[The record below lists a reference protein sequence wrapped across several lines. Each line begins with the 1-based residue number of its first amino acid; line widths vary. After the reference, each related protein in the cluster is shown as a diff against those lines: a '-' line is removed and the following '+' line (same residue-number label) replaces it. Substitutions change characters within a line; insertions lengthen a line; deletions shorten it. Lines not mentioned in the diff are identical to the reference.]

1 MQSPLSQLATQRA
14 AGGATT
20 SEHQGCGLSV
30 LIPAWQEAQNL
41 TVLLPWLLR
50 VLDTLEVSY
59 EVVVITKEGDDE
71 TVRAA
76 GDAGVE
82 VLLQAS
88 SGYGGAL
95 IDGLRRTS
103 GDYVLTLDADLA
115 HNPEFVKAM
124 WATRRDADITIAS
137 RYAPGG
143 SASMSRSRLYLSRTL
158 NLAFRRGI
166 SIPVYDLSSGFRL
179 YRRGAI
185 DPDRLTGTDFD
196 LLEEILIKAV
206 CEGWHVQEIP
216 FHYEPGRQGSSS
228 KRLRR
233 LGWAYTR
240 AFWRLWQLRN
250 SIAAADYD
258 DRAYDSVIP
267 LQRYWQR
274 ERFRIVEQLS
284 QNEGAVLDVGCGS
297 SRILDML
304 PEGSIALD
312 VLIRKLRYDQRFGVP
327 LVQASGF
334 QLPFPDNSFPCVISS
349 QVIEH
354 VPKESPMIDELCRV
368 LQPGGRLVLGTPDYA
383 HWEWVYLE
391 KVYGRV
397 APGAYA
403 DEHISHYTRSELL
416 SLLDSKGL
424 VHEATRYIA
433 RCELIM
439 AFRKQPA

>member
-1 MQSPLSQLATQRA
+1 
-14 AGGATT
+14 
-20 SEHQGCGLSV
+20 
-30 LIPAWQEAQNL
+30 
-41 TVLLPWLLR
+41 
-50 VLDTLEVSY
+50 LEVSY
-59 EVVVITKEGDDE
+59 EVVVITKDGDDE

-95 IDGLRRTS
+95 IDGLRRSS

-115 HNPEFVKAM
+115 PNPEFVKAM
-124 WATRRDADITIAS
+124 WASRRDADITIAS

-143 SASMSRSRLYLSRTL
+143 SASKSRFRLYLSRTL

-216 FHYEPGRQGSSS
+216 FHYEPGRQGSPS

-274 ERFRIVEQLS
+274 ERFKIVEQLS

-334 QLPFPDNSFPCVISS
+334 QLPFPNDSFPCVISS

-416 SLLDSKGL
+416 RLLDSKGL

-433 RCELIM
+433 RWELIL
-439 AFRKQPA
+439 AFRKQPT

>member
-1 MQSPLSQLATQRA
+1 
-14 AGGATT
+14 
-20 SEHQGCGLSV
+20 
-30 LIPAWQEAQNL
+30 
-41 TVLLPWLLR
+41 
-50 VLDTLEVSY
+50 
-59 EVVVITKEGDDE
+59 
-71 TVRAA
+71 
-76 GDAGVE
+76 
-82 VLLQAS
+82 
-88 SGYGGAL
+88 
-95 IDGLRRTS
+95 
-103 GDYVLTLDADLA
+103 
-115 HNPEFVKAM
+115 
-124 WATRRDADITIAS
+124 
-137 RYAPGG
+137 
-143 SASMSRSRLYLSRTL
+143 MSRSRLYLSRTL

-228 KRLRR
+228 RRLRR

-240 AFWRLWQLRN
+240 AFWGLWQLRN

-391 KVYGRV
+391 KVYEGCTRRLCGRAHLALHQERAV
-397 APGAYA
+397 EPARQQGAGPRGDPLHRPLRVDHGVQETA
-403 DEHISHYTRSELL
+403 
-416 SLLDSKGL
+416 GL
-424 VHEATRYIA
+424 VASHPLGLTLLAGGH
-433 RCELIM
+433 
-439 AFRKQPA
+439 PDS